1 MNEVLHKIKR
11 NVLWELFPFCRSSPG
26 KRCAKAFLRQRLVR
40 QPRGCGEELRKRGY
54 TVCWVVKGEQEAN
67 SLPEGVKPLL
77 LDSAAAIY
85 HQCTA
90 GVWVDSCRKWAYTKK
105 RGRQLY
111 IQTWHGFPL
120 ETD

>member
-11 NVLWELFPFCRSSPG
+11 NVLWELFSLCRSSPG
-26 KRCAKAFLRQRLVR
+26 KRCQSFYG
-40 QPRGCGEELRKRGY
+40 RGWSDSPAAVGEELLKRGY
-54 TVCWVVKGEQEAN
+54 TVCWVVRESRKRIP
-67 SLPEGVKPLL
+67 LPEGVKPLL

-111 IQTWHGFPL
+111 IFKPGTVSA